1 MIWNTN
7 DGTAAPPALRRYL
20 NLMTLEDLPSFSAA
34 PKTCEPEALLTAIRE
49 AGYDGV
55 QFITPVS
62 SAERAACSRLGLGYA
77 SLGRVN
83 EPGEMAPQAER
94 FAGEG
99 VECATLHLGW
109 GLEDDDVANRLIEAV
124 LAASDRYRVPLYVET
139 HRATIFQDPWRTV
152 QFVKRFPELRFNGD
166 FSHWYTGLE
175 MVYGGFETK
184 LEFIRPVLQ
193 RVRFI
198 HGRIGNPGSM
208 QVDIGKGD
216 TERHP
221 YVAHF
226 RALWTEAFRGFLGGA
241 TSGDYV
247 LFVPE
252 LLSPRI
258 YYARLLRKA
267 NAELVEECD
276 RWEQSLVL
284 CGIATECFTTALQL
298 PWPPDPAGL
307 R

>member
-1 MIWNTN
+1 MIHNTN
-7 DGTAAPPALRRYL
+7 YATPAPPALRRYL
-20 NLMTLEDLPSFSAA
+20 NLMALEDLPAFSTA
-34 PKTCEPEALLTAIRE
+34 PKTREPEALLTTIRG

-55 QFITPVS
+55 QFIAPVTHE
-62 SAERAACSRLGLGYA
+62 ERAVCTRLGLGYA

-83 EPGEMAPQAER
+83 EPSEMAPLAER
-94 FAGEG
+94 FAEEG
-99 VECATLHLGW
+99 VECATLHAGW
-109 GLEDDDVANRLIEAV
+109 GLEDDDVACRLIEAV

-175 MVYGGFETK
+175 MVYGGFENK
-184 LEFIRPVLQ
+184 LEFIRPVLE

-208 QVDIGKGD
+208 QVDVGEGD
-216 TERHP
+216 AERHP

-226 RALWTEAFRGFLGGA
+226 RALWTEAFRGFLGSA
-241 TSGDYV
+241 SSGDYI

-258 YYARLLRKA
+258 YYARLLRSA
-267 NAELVEECD
+267 SGEFVEESD
-276 RWEQSLVL
+276 RWEQSQVL
-284 CGIATECFTTALQL
+284 CHIAEECFAAALQ
-298 PWPPDPAGL
+298 PPHS
-307 R
+307 

>member
-1 MIWNTN
+1 VIRNTN
-7 DGTAAPPALRRYL
+7 NSTAAPPALRRYL
-20 NLMTLEDLPSFSAA
+20 NLMALEDLPPFSTA
-34 PKTCEPEALLTAIRE
+34 PRTREPEALLTAIRE

-55 QFITPVS
+55 QFIAPVTH
-62 SAERAACSRLGLGYA
+62 AERAACARLGLGYA

-83 EPGEMAPQAER
+83 EPGEMAPLAER
-94 FAGEG
+94 FAGDG
-99 VECATLHLGW
+99 VECATLHVGW
-109 GLEDDDVANRLIEAV
+109 GLEDDDAADRMIEAV
-124 LAASDRYRVPLYVET
+124 LAASDRYSVPLYVET

-152 QFVKRFPELRFNGD
+152 QFLKRFPELRFNGD

-175 MVYGGFETK
+175 MVYGGFENK
-184 LEFIRPVLQ
+184 LEFIRPVLE

-208 QVDIGKGD
+208 QVDIGEGD

-226 RALWTEAFRGFLGGA
+226 RALWTEAFRGFLGRA
-241 TSGDYV
+241 SPGDFI

-258 YYARLLRKA
+258 YYARLLRSA
-267 NAELVEECD
+267 GGELVEESD
-276 RWEQSLVL
+276 RWEQSLAL
-284 CGIATECFTTALQL
+284 CRIATECFAAAL
-298 PWPPDPAGL
+298 PPA

>member
-1 MIWNTN
+1 MIRNTSYA
-7 DGTAAPPALRRYL
+7 TAGQPALRNYL
-20 NLMTLEDLPSFSAA
+20 NLMALEDLPAFSIA
-34 PKTCEPEALLTAIRE
+34 PQTREPEALLTAIRE

-55 QFITPVS
+55 QFIAPVS
-62 SAERAACSRLGLGYA
+62 SAERAACTRLGLGYA

-83 EPGEMAPQAER
+83 EPGEMALLAER
-94 FAGEG
+94 FAAEG

-109 GLEDDDVANRLIEAV
+109 GLEDDDAAGRLIEAV
-124 LAASDRYRVPLYVET
+124 LTASDRYRVPLYVET

-184 LEFIRPVLQ
+184 LEFIRPVLE

-208 QVDIGKGD
+208 QVDIGEGD

-221 YVAHF
+221 YVSHF

-241 TSGDYV
+241 AHGDYI

-252 LLSPRI
+252 LLSPRV
-258 YYARLLRKA
+258 YYARLLREA
-267 NAELVEECD
+267 NGELIEECD

-284 CGIATECFTTALQL
+284 CHIAAECFASALV
-298 PWPPDPAGL
+298 